1 MSCYGNIVNIDI
13 LESIIDNDIMMLD
26 QLDESVNNISDLIRK
41 FTDTIKKIIL
51 WIKQKIRE
59 LVAKKFDNKIEEMK
73 KKYTGTKMRYKEN
86 FEPFE
91 IFDNKAFN
99 NISHS
104 FNDFANSSLNS
115 EELID
120 AVNTNKD
127 KTISINNS
135 NDQTKWITIYNNL
148 NPSIITGNINKLNE
162 MIKILN
168 DSANDL
174 NKESKE
180 NYTEISKNLNA
191 LLNAVNITSKYLV
204 SSSIQIYSSYKKL
217 LTKNLEVVE

>member
-73 KKYTGTKMRYKEN
+73 KNYKGTKMRYKEN

>member
-59 LVAKKFDNKIEEMK
+59 LVAKKFDNKIEAMK
-73 KKYTGTKMRYKEN
+73 KKYKGTKMRYKEN

-135 NDQTKWITIYNNL
+135 NDQTKWIAIYNNL
-148 NPSIITGNINKLNE
+148 NPSIIAGNVNKLNE

-174 NKESKE
+174 NKERKE

-191 LLNAVNITSKYLV
+191 LLNAVNITSKYYV

>member
-59 LVAKKFDNKIEEMK
+59 LVAKKFDNKIEAMK
-73 KKYTGTKMRYKEN
+73 KKYKGTKMRYKEN

-91 IFDNKAFN
+91 IFDTKAFN
-99 NISHS
+99 NITHS
-104 FNDFANSSLNS
+104 YNNFANSSLNS

-120 AVNTNKD
+120 VVNTNKD

-135 NDQTKWITIYNNL
+135 NDQTKWITVYNNL

-162 MIKILN
+162 LIKLLN

-180 NYTEISKNLNA
+180 NYTEISKNLNV

>member
-73 KKYTGTKMRYKEN
+73 KKYKGTKMRYKEN

>member
-41 FTDTIKKIIL
+41 FTDTNKKIIL

-73 KKYTGTKMRYKEN
+73 KKYKGTKMRYKEN

>member
-73 KKYTGTKMRYKEN
+73 KKYKGTKMRYKEN

-91 IFDNKAFN
+91 VFDTKAFN

-127 KTISINNS
+127 KTISINNP

-148 NPSIITGNINKLNE
+148 NSSIIAGNVNKLNE

-168 DSANDL
+168 DSANNL
-174 NKESKE
+174 NKKRKE
-180 NYTEISKNLNA
+180 NYTEISKILNA
-191 LLNAVNITSKYLV
+191 LLNAVNITSKYYV

>member
-1 MSCYGNIVNIDI
+1 
-13 LESIIDNDIMMLD
+13 
-26 QLDESVNNISDLIRK
+26 
-41 FTDTIKKIIL
+41 
-51 WIKQKIRE
+51 
-59 LVAKKFDNKIEEMK
+59 
-73 KKYTGTKMRYKEN
+73 
-86 FEPFE
+86 
-91 IFDNKAFN
+91 
-99 NISHS
+99 
-104 FNDFANSSLNS
+104 
-115 EELID
+115 
-120 AVNTNKD
+120 
-127 KTISINNS
+127 
-135 NDQTKWITIYNNL
+135 
-148 NPSIITGNINKLNE
+148 

>member
-59 LVAKKFDNKIEEMK
+59 LVAKKFDNKIEAMK
-73 KKYTGTKMRYKEN
+73 KKYKGTKMRYKEN

-91 IFDNKAFN
+91 IFDTKAFN
-99 NISHS
+99 NITHS
-104 FNDFANSSLNS
+104 YNNFANSSLNS

-120 AVNTNKD
+120 VVNTNKD

-135 NDQTKWITIYNNL
+135 NDQTKWITVYNNL

-162 MIKILN
+162 LIKLLN

>member
-73 KKYTGTKMRYKEN
+73 KKYKGTKMRYKEN

-91 IFDNKAFN
+91 VFDTKAFN

-148 NPSIITGNINKLNE
+148 NPSIIAGNINKLNE
-162 MIKILN
+162 LIKLLN

-174 NKESKE
+174 NKEGKE

-204 SSSIQIYSSYKKL
+204 SSKSL
-217 LTKNLEVVE
+217 L

>member
-73 KKYTGTKMRYKEN
+73 KKYKGTKMRYKEN

-180 NYTEISKNLNA
+180 NYTEISKKLNA

>member
-59 LVAKKFDNKIEEMK
+59 LVAKKFDNKIEDMK
-73 KKYTGTKMRYKEN
+73 KKYKGTKMRYKEN

-148 NPSIITGNINKLNE
+148 KPSIITGNINKLNE

>member
-59 LVAKKFDNKIEEMK
+59 LVAKKFDNKIEAMK
-73 KKYTGTKMRYKEN
+73 KKYKGTKMRYKEN

-135 NDQTKWITIYNNL
+135 NDQTKWIAIYNNL
-148 NPSIITGNINKLNE
+148 NPSIIAGNVNKLNK

-174 NKESKE
+174 NKERKE

-191 LLNAVNITSKYLV
+191 LLNAVNITSKYYV